1 MVSLENS
8 VNHLKN
14 WEEFLYYL
22 FQKNTRGGTLS
33 SSFYVASITQTLKPD
48 KVQNQKTRD
57 Q

>member
-22 FQKNTRGGTLS
+22 FQKNTKGTLS